1 MKKEKKKK
9 RNFVLTKKK
18 TAAKY
23 EKKNYTR
30 LVTPKVMHSFYF
42 PEN

>member
-1 MKKEKKKK
+1 MKNGNLNEKRKKKK

-23 EKKNYTR
+23 EKWK
-30 LVTPKVMHSFYF
+30 F
-42 PEN
+42 E